1 MAKWFGAI
9 GFAETVEV
17 TPGDWREEITERNYY
32 GDVMSNFRNLQNSGQ
47 INDDVNISN
56 KISILA
62 DPYAVQ
68 NFHAMRYVEF
78 MGTKWKANSV
88 EVQYPRLVITLGG
101 VWNGN

>member
-1 MAKWFGAI
+1 MAKWYGKI
-9 GFAETVEV
+9 GFAETKEV
-17 TPGDWREEITERNYY
+17 TPGDWQEQITERNYY
-32 GDVMSNFRNLQNSGQ
+32 GDIMSNFRNLQNSGQ
-47 INDDVNISN
+47 INDDVNIAN

-78 MGTKWKANSV
+78 MGTNWKANSV
-88 EVQYPRLVITLGG
+88 EVLYPRLIITLGG

>member
-1 MAKWFGAI
+1 MTKWYGKI

>member
-1 MAKWFGAI
+1 MAKWYGKI

-17 TPGDWREEITERNYY
+17 TPGDWQEHITERNYY
-32 GDVMSNFRNLQNSGQ
+32 GDIMSNFRNLQNSGQ
-47 INDDVNISN
+47 INDDVNIAN

-78 MGTKWKANSV
+78 MGTNWKANNV
-88 EVQYPRLVITLGG
+88 EVQYPRLIITLGG
-101 VWNGN
+101 VCNGN